1 MAIDRDG
8 HLARIIMRLFPR
20 SLLVRPRLLVALGAV
35 AALALLLPG
44 DWSWTTRL
52 LIAWDAGVVLYLALL
67 SATMLSE
74 TVEQIKAR
82 AERQDE
88 GAVAILVIACLAASA
103 SIAAI
108 GVQLA
113 GLGSIPASQR
123 GLHLA
128 LGGFTILCSWT
139 VLHVFFTLHYAGAY
153 YGGGKEPCLDF
164 PGKADP
170 DYVDFLYFSYTIG
183 CTSQTSDIAVTT
195 RGARGIVLV
204 HSILAF
210 FFNTSILALGI
221 NVGASLVSGG
231 S

>member
-1 MAIDRDG
+1 
-8 HLARIIMRLFPR
+8 MRLVPR
-20 SLLVRPRLLVALGAV
+20 SLLVRPRLLIALGAIV
-35 AALALLLPG
+35 VLALLLPAS
-44 DWSWTTRL
+44 WSWTTRL
-52 LIAWDAGVVLYLALL
+52 LIAWDAGAVLYLALL

-74 TVEQIKAR
+74 TVDQIRAR

-88 GAVAILVIACLAASA
+88 GAAAILMIACLAASA

-108 GVQLA
+108 GLQLA
-113 GLGSIPASQR
+113 GLGNIPAGQR

-139 VLHVFFTLHYAGAY
+139 LLHVFFTLHYAGAY
-153 YGGGKEPCLDF
+153 YGKGGKEPCLDF

-170 DYVDFLYFSYTIG
+170 DYVDFLYFAYTIG
-183 CTSQTSDIAVTT
+183 CTSQTSDVAVTT
-195 RGARGIVLV
+195 RSARGIVLV

>member
-1 MAIDRDG
+1 MK
-8 HLARIIMRLFPR
+8 LLPSKLLPSKLLPR
-20 SLLVRPRLLVALGAV
+20 SLLIRPRLLI
-35 AALALLLPG
+35 ALAAIVLLAVLLPR
-44 DWSWTTRL
+44 DWRWATRL
-52 LIAWDAGVVLYLALL
+52 LIAWDSGAVLYLGML
-67 SATMLSE
+67 SATMLGES
-74 TVEQIKAR
+74 VAQIRAR

-88 GAVAILVIACLAASA
+88 GAAAILVVACLAAGA
-103 SIAAI
+103 SVAAI

-113 GLGSIPASQR
+113 GLSSVPQGER

-139 VLHVFFTLHYAGAY
+139 LLHAFFTLHYAGAY
-153 YGGGKEPCLDF
+153 YAKGMKDPCIDF

-170 DYVDFLYFSYTIG
+170 DYVDFLYFAYTIG
-183 CTSQTSDIAVTT
+183 CTSQTSDVAVTT
-195 RGARGIVLV
+195 RDMRGLVLV

-210 FFNTSILALGI
+210 IFNTSILALGI

>member
-1 MAIDRDG
+1 
-8 HLARIIMRLFPR
+8 MRLFPR
-20 SLLVRPRLLVALGAV
+20 SLLVRPRLLIAL
-35 AALALLLPG
+35 AAMVTLALLLPG
-44 DWSWTTRL
+44 GWSWTTRL
-52 LIAWDAGVVLYLALL
+52 LVAWDAGAVLYLALL
-67 SATMLSE
+67 SAAMLTE
-74 TVEQIKAR
+74 TVAQIRAR

-88 GAVAILVIACLAASA
+88 GAGAILMIACLAATA

-108 GVQLA
+108 GLQLA
-113 GLGSIPASQR
+113 GLGGLPPAER

-139 VLHVFFTLHYAGAY
+139 VLHAFFTLHYAGAY
-153 YGGGKEPCLDF
+153 YAVGAAEPCLDF

-170 DYVDFLYFSYTIG
+170 DYVDFMYFAYTIG
-183 CTSQTSDIAVTT
+183 CTSQTSDVAVTT

-210 FFNTSILALGI
+210 VFNTSILALGI

>member
-1 MAIDRDG
+1 
-8 HLARIIMRLFPR
+8 MRFLPR
-20 SLLVRPRLLVALGAV
+20 SLMVRPRLLIALGAIV
-35 AALALLLPG
+35 ALALLLPG
-44 DWSWTTRL
+44 DWQWTTRL
-52 LIAWDAGVVLYLALL
+52 MIAWDAGAVLYLTLL
-67 SATMLSE
+67 SATMLGE

-88 GAVAILVIACLAASA
+88 GALAILVIACLAATA

-108 GVQLA
+108 GLQLS
-113 GLGSIPASQR
+113 GLGGLAAGQR

-139 VLHVFFTLHYAGAY
+139 VLHAFFTMHYAGAY
-153 YGGGKEPCLDF
+153 YAKDATEPCLDF
-164 PGKADP
+164 PGKRDP
-170 DYVDFLYFSYTIG
+170 DYVDFLYFAYTIG

-195 RGARGIVLV
+195 RSARGIVLV